1 LRKTKIVFIKCYF
14 QGVLFWSRDF
24 ARPKNELLGRKTRKN
39 KNKNNLKQIKYS
51 SFWSCELSK
60 TKKRFLDKKEEKK
73 TFHFLI
79 LWWV

>member
-1 LRKTKIVFIKCYF
+1 VTLQDQKMNSLEEKH
-14 QGVLFWSRDF
+14 
-24 ARPKNELLGRKTRKN
+24 EKN

-73 TFHFLI
+73 NFHFLI